1 MRISEQNEMA
11 GFYPGDEMA
20 IRKLRGKE
28 HHVPPRDVLAMK
40 MMKQNARL
48 TRNIEI
54 FSAQLREAQSQID
67 ELKNQLSAARV
78 QIERQKNMIRV
89 ANQERTVRFVH
100 EAKKPRQHKKTSA
113 GFGYAAR
120 IRAKRF

>member
-28 HHVPPRDVLAMK
+28 HHVPPRDILAMK

-48 TRNIEI
+48 TRNNEI
-54 FSAQLREAQSQID
+54 LSAQLREAQSQIE
-67 ELKNQLSAARV
+67 ELKNQSSAARI

-89 ANQERTVRFVH
+89 ANQDRAVRFVH
-100 EAKKPRQHKKTSA
+100 EVKKPAPARTTSP

-120 IRAKRF
+120 MRAKRF